1 MALEIPV
8 LRTKKQQAEFK
19 VANSIAMAAS
29 HKAGEARNTRSLK
42 AASTVF
48 TGSKWDK
55 RKRTELADT
64 QTKMGIGVLVDAFSN
79 FNDPEAVAI
88 LEEKDR
94 VEANMAREMAEHIDR
109 ARREEIRSGMDVE
122 QVPSRLRTQLSIHA
136 AVLARGLTALRTKQ
150 GDDHG
155 LVPTAAVTS
164 ILATQLPAVLPKDLS
179 RLVEVFTW
187 PGTEI
192 VDVGTLARKLLT
204 PPKLFALRVGPGPG
218 SSANAPTPSRAQSA
232 GGVRVASV
240 RGSRP
245 QSSPPNRPQSSQPR
259 RSGNVLGLLG
269 NDAGRLLCGKGGEEW
284 NAVDIVAKLST
295 SLRER
300 HSNVRNLFDALD
312 ADRDGKVSQEE
323 FGRALALLGLRT
335 EPGDVPQGTASSP
348 HVSRLFRDFQAREE
362 HSTAHA
368 HHAAA
373 AAAAAAAA
381 DPDDD
386 DDDDDDDDAPP
397 VTVPKEEA
405 AAPLDLNTML
415 AALRRLRQPPPQD
428 LVAAEQARILNQLDE
443 LGGLGPAPGGTARP
457 GMRER
462 PASVGAGGR
471 RGGSVSSGCRGSGDD
486 FSSVR
491 GSERHLSGSVPP
503 SVTWGDSVPDS
514 PRGEASASDQEV
526 CSPLYPKH
534 VPGFRPSAPACLCSR
549 PPAHVNRRALVRPG
563 ARARDAAQQQDA

>member
-1 MALEIPV
+1 MPIPI
-8 LRTKKQQAEFK
+8 LLTKKQQAEFK
-19 VANSIAMAAS
+19 IANSIAMAAG
-29 HKAGEARNTRSLK
+29 HKAGEAKNTRSLK

-55 RKRTELADT
+55 RERKVLADT
-64 QTKMGIGVLVDAFSN
+64 QTKMGMGVLIDAFSN

-94 VEANMAREMAEHIDR
+94 VEANMAREMAERIDR
-109 ARREEIRSGMDVE
+109 ARREEIRTAMDVE
-122 QVPSRLRTQLSIHA
+122 QVPSRLRTQLLVHA
-136 AVLARGLTALRTKQ
+136 VVLARGLTALRTKQ

-155 LVPTAAVTS
+155 LVPAAAVTT
-164 ILATQLPAVLPKDLS
+164 ILTTQLPAVLPKDLS

-192 VDVGTLARKLLT
+192 VDVTTLVRKLLT
-204 PPKLFALRVGPGPG
+204 PTPLFALRVGSG
-218 SSANAPTPSRAQSA
+218 SSPNAPSPSRVQSA

-245 QSSPPNRPQSSQPR
+245 QSSPPNRPQSSPPR

-269 NDAGRLLCGKGGEEW
+269 NDAGGLLRGKGGGEW
-284 NAVDIVAKLST
+284 NAADIVAKLST
-295 SLRER
+295 SLRAR
-300 HSNVRNLFDALD
+300 HGNARGLFHALD

-323 FGRALALLGLRT
+323 FGRALALLGLRSDS
-335 EPGDVPQGTASSP
+335 DVPLGTTSSP

-362 HSTAHA
+362 HSAAHV
-368 HHAAA
+368 HAAA
-373 AAAAAAAA
+373 AAAAAADA
-381 DPDDD
+381 
-386 DDDDDDDDAPP
+386 DDDDDDDDAPRLR
-397 VTVPKEEA
+397 VPEEQE
-405 AAPLDLNTML
+405 AAPLDLSTML

-428 LVAAEQARILNQLDE
+428 LAAAEQARILNQLDE
-443 LGGLGPAPGGTARP
+443 LGGLGPVPGSLARP
-457 GMRER
+457 GSRER

-471 RGGSVSSGCRGSGDD
+471 RGGGSVGGGCRGGGDD

-503 SVTWGDSVPDS
+503 SVTWGDSVSAS

-526 CSPLYPKH
+526 CFLSA
-534 VPGFRPSAPACLCSR
+534 PSACKDSAPPPFLLVLQATLSPSLQHMLTGRLSR
-549 PPAHVNRRALVRPG
+549 AG
-563 ARARDAAQQQDA
+563 ARSVDAPAREDA

>member
-1 MALEIPV
+1 MPIPI
-8 LRTKKQQAEFK
+8 LLTKKQQAEFK
-19 VANSIAMAAS
+19 IANSIAMAAG
-29 HKAGEARNTRSLK
+29 HKAGEAKNTRSLK

-55 RKRTELADT
+55 RERKELAGT
-64 QTKMGIGVLVDAFSN
+64 QTKMGVGVLVDAFSS

-94 VEANMAREMAEHIDR
+94 VEANMAREMAERIDR

-122 QVPSRLRTQLSIHA
+122 QVPSRLRAQLSVHA
-136 AVLARGLTALRTKQ
+136 AVLARGLVALRTKQ

-155 LVPTAAVTS
+155 LVPAAAVTT
-164 ILATQLPAVLPKDLS
+164 ILTTQLPAVLPKDLS

-192 VDVGTLARKLLT
+192 VDVGTLVRKLLT
-204 PPKLFALRVGPGPG
+204 PTPLFALRVGQG
-218 SSANAPTPSRAQSA
+218 SSPNAPSPSRAQSA

-245 QSSPPNRPQSSQPR
+245 QSSPPNRPQSSPPR

-269 NDAGRLLCGKGGEEW
+269 NDAGGLLRGKGGGEW
-284 NAVDIVAKLST
+284 NAADIVAKLST
-295 SLRER
+295 SLRAR
-300 HSNVRNLFDALD
+300 HGNARGLFHALD
-312 ADRDGKVSQEE
+312 ADRDGKVSLEE

-335 EPGDVPQGTASSP
+335 DPGEVQHGEPHGTASSPHASSPHVSSP

-373 AAAAAAAA
+373 AAAAAADA
-381 DPDDD
+381 DAD

-397 VTVPKEEA
+397 LTVPEEEE
-405 AAPLDLNTML
+405 AAPLDLSTML

-428 LVAAEQARILNQLDE
+428 LAAAEQARILEQLDE
-443 LGGLGPAPGGTARP
+443 LGGSRP
-457 GMRER
+457 GARER

-471 RGGSVSSGCRGSGDD
+471 RGGGSVGGGCRGSGDD

-491 GSERHLSGSVPP
+491 GSERHLSGSEPP
-503 SVTWGDSVPDS
+503 SVTWGDSVPAS

-526 CSPLYPKH
+526 CFRRYP
-534 VPGFRPSAPACLCSR
+534 
-549 PPAHVNRRALVRPG
+549 
-563 ARARDAAQQQDA
+563 

>member
-1 MALEIPV
+1 MPIPI
-8 LRTKKQQAEFK
+8 LLTKKQQAEFK
-19 VANSIAMAAS
+19 IANSIAMAAG
-29 HKAGEARNTRSLK
+29 HKAGEAKNTRSLK

-55 RKRTELADT
+55 RERKELAGT
-64 QTKMGIGVLVDAFSN
+64 QAKMGVGVLIDAFSSV
-79 FNDPEAVAI
+79 NDPEAVAI

-94 VEANMAREMAEHIDR
+94 VEANMAREMAERIDR
-109 ARREEIRSGMDVE
+109 ARREEIRSGMDGE
-122 QVPSRLRTQLSIHA
+122 QVPSRLRAQLSVHA
-136 AVLARGLTALRTKQ
+136 VVLARGLVALRTKQ

-155 LVPTAAVTS
+155 LVPAAAVTA

-192 VDVGTLARKLLT
+192 VDVGTLVRKLLT
-204 PPKLFALRVGPGPG
+204 PTPLFALRVGPG
-218 SSANAPTPSRAQSA
+218 SSPNAPSPSRAQSA

-245 QSSPPNRPQSSQPR
+245 QSSPPNRPQSSPPR

-269 NDAGRLLCGKGGEEW
+269 NDAGGLLRGKGGGEW
-284 NAVDIVAKLST
+284 NAADIVAKLST
-295 SLRER
+295 SLRAR
-300 HSNVRNLFDALD
+300 HGNGRGLFHALD
-312 ADRDGKVSQEE
+312 ADRDGKVSLEE

-335 EPGDVPQGTASSP
+335 DPDDVQHGEPRGSASSPHVSSP

-373 AAAAAAAA
+373 AAAAAADA
-381 DPDDD
+381 DGDADD
-386 DDDDDDDDAPP
+386 DDDDDDDDAPLL
-397 VTVPKEEA
+397 TVPEEEE
-405 AAPLDLNTML
+405 AAPLDLSTML

-428 LVAAEQARILNQLDE
+428 LAAAEQARILNQLDE
-443 LGGLGPAPGGTARP
+443 LGGSRP
-457 GMRER
+457 GARER

-471 RGGSVSSGCRGSGDD
+471 AGGGCRGSGDD

-491 GSERHLSGSVPP
+491 GSERHLSGSEPP
-503 SVTWGDSVPDS
+503 SVTWGDSVPAS

-526 CSPLYPKH
+526 CFRRYP
-534 VPGFRPSAPACLCSR
+534 
-549 PPAHVNRRALVRPG
+549 
-563 ARARDAAQQQDA
+563 